1 MSDAGRLIFL
11 ERVRAVEPIFLQ
23 AGQAVQGV
31 RHEYGRLVRLAGSML
46 RIGAI
51 GFGGGNA
58 LIPVIEA
65 EVVQRGRLVSKR
77 DYEEDVIAA
86 CITPGA
92 LPVEIAAG
100 IGQRIGGFP
109 GMLLAAS
116 MMALP
121 GALLT
126 VLILSV
132 LTGEQGAAISGIR
145 YVSVGLGAFIIS
157 LLVAYVLKSLAA
169 AEQAG
174 GEIFRAMCLV
184 MAAVFLLSSEK
195 NLYALLGLPIAPIF
209 NLSVLSVLGL
219 AFFLISFLGSGFSR
233 GRGVTAGLVT
243 VLYLLSGS
251 HMELF
256 ASPFLEHLAI
266 FLMAVLGLRG
276 LLHSFRTGGE
286 KIDSR
291 KFWAET
297 LREIVI
303 WLFFVAMLSMP
314 ALMLV
319 PDSLT
324 YLGQGFL
331 SSLLS
336 FGGGDAYLT
345 IADGIFVQGGTTEAA
360 DFYGQLVPVANALP
374 GSILCKILTGIG
386 YLAGLR
392 WSGIMGGFL
401 LALAGFAVSVAASG
415 LIFGLAARLLRTF
428 HDVPVFRQISLWVR
442 PIISGLLLNVALS
455 MLRTNLA
462 AGSSLS
468 LSSGLVL
475 LFTLVLAA
483 ICLYAIHYR
492 RSSLALPMALAAGSG
507 LVLALI

>member
-1 MSDAGRLIFL
+1 MEQIF
-11 ERVRAVEPIFLQ
+11 PQ
-23 AGQAVQGV
+23 TGQVVQGV
-31 RHEYGRLVRLAGSML
+31 QGEYGKLMRLAGSML

-65 EVVQRGRLVSKR
+65 EVVQRGQLVSKR
-77 DYEEDVIAA
+77 DYEEDVVAA

-100 IGQRIGGFP
+100 VGRRIGGYA
-109 GMLLAAS
+109 GMLLAAT

-132 LTGEQGAAISGIR
+132 LNGEQGAAITGIR
-145 YVSVGLGAFIIS
+145 YVSIGLGAFIIS
-157 LLVAYVLKSLAA
+157 LLAAYVLKSLAA

-174 GEIFRAMCLV
+174 TEIFRAMCLV
-184 MAAVFLLSSEK
+184 MVAVFLLSAEK
-195 NLYALLGLPIAPIF
+195 NLYALLGVSSDPIF

-219 AFFLISFLGSGFSR
+219 AFFLIIFLGNGFSR
-233 GRGVTAGLVT
+233 CKGVAAGSITL
-243 VLYLLSGS
+243 LYLLSGS
-251 HMELF
+251 HIGLV
-256 ASPFLEHLAI
+256 ASASGQQLAV
-266 FLMAVLGLRG
+266 FLMVVLGGRG
-276 LLHSFRTGGE
+276 LWQSFQAGHET
-286 KIDSR
+286 IDGR
-291 KFWAET
+291 GFLVAT
-297 LREIVI
+297 VREASI
-303 WLFFVAMLSMP
+303 WFFFVALLAVP

-319 PDSLT
+319 PGSFA
-324 YLGQGFL
+324 YLVQGFL
-331 SSLLS
+331 SSVLS

-345 IADGIFVQGGTTEAA
+345 IADGIFVQGGTAA
-360 DFYGQLVPVANALP
+360 ATDFYGQLVPVANALP

-392 WSGIMGGFL
+392 WSGTLGGFL

-415 LIFGLAARLLRTF
+415 VIFGLAARLLRTF

-442 PIISGLLLNVALS
+442 PIIGGLLLNVALA

-462 AGSSLS
+462 AGHDLA

-475 LFTLVLAA
+475 LWTLLVAGF
-483 ICLYAIHYR
+483 CLYAIHYR
-492 RSSLALPMALAAGSG
+492 RLSLALPMVLSAGSG
-507 LVLALI
+507 LLMALV